1 VSNNKHRNAESWGN
15 MQASTKEI
23 LDLFKQADIIGVD
36 IDNLSVEQ
44 SLAAQGIDSL
54 ELMSVLLN
62 VEDAFGIKIPDD
74 DVKLLVSIQAI
85 TDYLNERLPV

>member
-1 VSNNKHRNAESWGN
+1 

-44 SLAAQGIDSL
+44 SLASQGIDSL

-62 VEDAFGIKIPDD
+62 VEDAYSIKIPDD
-74 DVKLLVSIQAI
+74 DVRLLVSIQAI
-85 TDYLNERLPV
+85 ADYLNERLPV

>member
-1 VSNNKHRNAESWGN
+1 

>member
-1 VSNNKHRNAESWGN
+1 

-36 IDNLSVEQ
+36 IDNLSVKQ

-62 VEDAFGIKIPDD
+62 VEDVYGIKIPDD